1 MASMLW
7 DVEVG
12 QRIPSKCCGDLT
24 AVQVQY
30 FSKVEYIHLFFG
42 LGPWLTLYI
51 SLYKSWDVLCKWSQL
66 KEKLGKPWKDL
77 ALTFF
82 HNAFACFYVYVYVYD
97 MYM

>member
-51 SLYKSWDVLCKWSQL
+51 SLYKSLDVLCKWSQL

-82 HNAFACFYVYVYVYD
+82 HNAFACFYVYVYVSVYV
-97 MYM
+97 